1 MNYGFVKTA
10 SATPLIR
17 VADCEFNATN
27 IINQINLAYSK
38 GASLVNF
45 PELCV
50 TGYTCSDLF
59 FQKALLNSAEYA
71 VKRIMEETKS
81 LEIISIVGAPVAVRH
96 SLYNCAVVI
105 YKGQILGIV
114 PKVNIPDYAEYN
126 EMRYFTSG
134 KDVNESITFADCQ
147 NVKLSSNMIFECSS
161 MSDFCFAVEVCEDL
175 WAPQSPSVNHALCG
189 ATIICNNSA
198 SGDAVCKAAYRRE
211 LVKMQSGKLCCAY
224 IYSDCGVGESTTDMV
239 FSAQNI
245 ICENSLILEESSR
258 FSTGVIFADVDVQRL
273 AGERRRNN
281 IFVNNAKNET
291 AVVCFEMSV
300 KQTNLERIIN
310 PSPFIP
316 MDKKELELRCEEILK
331 IQATGL
337 ATRLSHT
344 GIRNVVLGLSG
355 GLDSTLALIVC
366 VYAFDMLNIDRKNIY
381 TATMPCFGTTK
392 RTKSN
397 AEKLAQ
403 AYGVSFEEINI
414 TNSVRQHFADIGHD
428 ETITNVTY
436 ENSQARE
443 RTQVLMDLSNKYSGF
458 VIGTGDLSELALGW
472 ATYNGDH
479 MSMYAVNASVPK
491 TLVRHL
497 TAYEASRAEGELK
510 DVLCDILDTPVSP
523 ELLPPDNNGEIAQRT
538 EDLVGPYE
546 LHDFFL
552 YYLVRFGFTPCKI
565 YYLAKVAF
573 KDKYNSAVIKKW
585 LTVFIKR
592 FFTQQFKRSCMPD
605 GPKVGTVTLSPRSD
619 WKMPSDAAVRIWL
632 DDLKNVDD

>member
-71 VKRIMEETKS
+71 VKKIMEETKS

-134 KDVNESITFADCQ
+134 KDVNESISFADCQ

-224 IYSDCGVGESTTDMV
+224 IYSDCGFGESTTDMV

-245 ICENSLILEESSR
+245 ICENSLILEESIR
-258 FSTGVIFADVDVQRL
+258 FSTCVIFADVDVQRL

-281 IFVNNAKNET
+281 I
-291 AVVCFEMSV
+291 
-300 KQTNLERIIN
+300 
-310 PSPFIP
+310 
-316 MDKKELELRCEEILK
+316 
-331 IQATGL
+331 
-337 ATRLSHT
+337 
-344 GIRNVVLGLSG
+344 LG
-355 GLDSTLALIVC
+355 
-366 VYAFDMLNIDRKNIY
+366 
-381 TATMPCFGTTK
+381 
-392 RTKSN
+392 N
-397 AEKLAQ
+397 AE
-403 AYGVSFEEINI
+403 
-414 TNSVRQHFADIGHD
+414 
-428 ETITNVTY
+428 
-436 ENSQARE
+436 
-443 RTQVLMDLSNKYSGF
+443 
-458 VIGTGDLSELALGW
+458 
-472 ATYNGDH
+472 
-479 MSMYAVNASVPK
+479 
-491 TLVRHL
+491 
-497 TAYEASRAEGELK
+497 
-510 DVLCDILDTPVSP
+510 
-523 ELLPPDNNGEIAQRT
+523 
-538 EDLVGPYE
+538 
-546 LHDFFL
+546 
-552 YYLVRFGFTPCKI
+552 
-565 YYLAKVAF
+565 
-573 KDKYNSAVIKKW
+573 
-585 LTVFIKR
+585 
-592 FFTQQFKRSCMPD
+592 
-605 GPKVGTVTLSPRSD
+605 
-619 WKMPSDAAVRIWL
+619 
-632 DDLKNVDD
+632 